1 MATKITFRPVLVTA
15 VALVVMILIWHWRS
29 SGVAYP
35 DPAPLVRVITVTPQS
50 LPTKLV
56 VAGTVQPAVQV
67 DLGAREAGTL
77 ASVAVDI
84 GAHVVAGQTLASFDT
99 SQLAPAVAAAQAQLL
114 VAQAT
119 GTATAQAYDRVA
131 GLGGT
136 GAIAP
141 EQVDQRGADAAA
153 QRAQIQVARAN
164 LAAAQAQLAN
174 ATVTAP
180 MAGVI
185 ALRNAEPGQ
194 LAAPGGP
201 PLFRL
206 IGDQGLIF
214 RATIPQDQ
222 VALIAPGMTVDLALP
237 SGTAHGHVIGA
248 DPEIDPLTHL
258 GSLRAALE
266 PNPGLLPGAF
276 IEAAIRLGSQMQLA
290 VPQTALVADADGFHV
305 VLVNHGIA
313 EFQPVTLATVPG
325 NASGLVPIASGINSG
340 DTIVME
346 NGASL
351 RDGQTVRPA
360 N

>member
-1 MATKITFRPVLVTA
+1 MSAKTLFRP
-15 VALVVMILIWHWRS
+15 ALVIAAALVAMVLILHWRA

-35 DPAPLVRVITVTPQS
+35 DPAPLVRVMTVTAQPLS
-50 LPTKLV
+50 TELTA
-56 VAGTVQPAVQV
+56 AGTVEPAVQV
-67 DLGAREAGTL
+67 AISAREAGTL
-77 ASVAVDI
+77 ANVAVES

-114 VAQAT
+114 VAQAN
-119 GTATAQAYDRVA
+119 GAATAQAYDRVA
-131 GLGGT
+131 GLGAT

-141 EQVDQRGADAAA
+141 EQVDQRGADATA

-164 LAAAQAQLAN
+164 LASAQAQLAN
-174 ATVTAP
+174 ATITAP
-180 MAGVI
+180 MAGVV

-194 LAAPGGP
+194 LAAPAGP

-222 VALIAPGMTVDLALP
+222 VALIAPGMAVELALP
-237 SGTAHGHVIGA
+237 SGTAHGTVIGA
-248 DPEIDPLTHL
+248 DPEIDAMTHL

-266 PNPGLLPGAF
+266 PNPALRPGAF
-276 IEAAIRLGSQMQLA
+276 VEAAIRLGSQMQLA

-305 VLVNHGIA
+305 VLVNHGVA
-313 EFQPVTLATVPG
+313 QFQPVTLATVPG
-325 NASGLVPIASGINSG
+325 NASSLVPIASGIRSG
-340 DTIVME
+340 DVIVMQ

>member
-1 MATKITFRPVLVTA
+1 MIAM
-15 VALVVMILIWHWRS
+15 ALVAMILIWHWRS
-29 SGVAYP
+29 SGLAYP
-35 DPAPLVRVITVTPQS
+35 DPAPLVRVMTVTEQP

-56 VAGTVQPAVQV
+56 VAGTVEPAVQV

-77 ASVAVDI
+77 ANVAVDI

-99 SQLAPAVAAAQAQLL
+99 SQLAPAVAAAQAQLS
-114 VAQAT
+114 VAEAN
-119 GTATAQAYDRVA
+119 GAATAQAYDRVA

-141 EQVDQRGADAAA
+141 EQVDQRGADATA
-153 QRAQIQVARAN
+153 QRAQILVARAN
-164 LAAAQAQLAN
+164 LAAAQAQLAD
-174 ATVTAP
+174 ATITAP

-194 LAAPGGP
+194 LAGPGGP

-222 VALIAPGMTVDLALP
+222 VALIAPGMAVDLALP
-237 SGTAHGHVIGA
+237 GGTAQGKIIGA
-248 DPEIDPLTHL
+248 DPEIDSMTHL
-258 GSLRAALE
+258 GSLRAALQ
-266 PNPGLLPGAF
+266 PNPALFPGAF
-276 IEAAIRLGSQMQLA
+276 VEASIRLGSQMQLA

-305 VLVNHGIA
+305 VLVNHGVA
-313 EFQPVTLATVPG
+313 EFQPVTLATVQG
-325 NASGLVPIASGINSG
+325 NASGLVPIASGIRSG
-340 DTIVME
+340 DSIVLQD
-346 NGASL
+346 GASL